1 MDYTTLSLA
10 YAQADKDLLGE
21 NRQLISSLYHT
32 LQALP
37 DCRRGQGKHYELA
50 LLVCLLLL
58 AKLAGQTTLKAATE
72 WVRHR
77 GEQIAACFGLRRAS
91 MLFQMTYC
99 RMLAFTCLDG
109 KVFDEQLAAFFIRL
123 EAQQRCGTE
132 PSRLGTKQ
140 RSHEPDQVAIDGKT
154 LRATSCQAH
163 PVHLLSCYD
172 VTTERCCGT
181 ATSRRSKMR
190 LALSSR

>member
-10 YAQADKDLLGE
+10 CAQGDKDLLGE

-37 DCRRGQGKHYELA
+37 DCRRGQGKRYELA
-50 LLVCLLLL
+50 LLICLLLL

-91 MLFQMTYC
+91 MPCQMTYC
-99 RMLAFTCLDG
+99 RMLACLDG
-109 KVFDEQLAAFFIRL
+109 KVLDELLAAFFIRL

-140 RSHEPDQVAIDGKT
+140 RSREHDQVAIDGKT
-154 LRATSCQAH
+154 LRATS
-163 PVHLLSCYD
+163 
-172 VTTERCCGT
+172 R
-181 ATSRRSKMR
+181 
-190 LALSSR
+190 